1 MGEKDRINE
10 VNKALRPKI
19 NQLLEHSLYQ
29 KIKTP
34 EHLQIF
40 MEHHVFAVWDFMS
53 LLTALQEKLTKT
65 TNPWVPVGNPETRY
79 LINEIVLA
87 EETDVNYFGD
97 HQSHFE
103 MYLDAMEKSGAD
115 TGRIKD
121 FLLQVHHGTDIF
133 LLIAA
138 TKLPL
143 NIKVFLKNTFE
154 VISEE
159 KPHKIASAFTFG
171 REGLIP
177 GMFTSIIENVQQNFP
192 KEDLSLFKYYFDRH
206 IELDGDEH
214 GPMAF
219 RMVEELCG
227 NDEKKWEEVKRTAEE
242 ALDARLKLWEGIEEE
257 ISENIESKNLQTT

>member
-1 MGEKDRINE
+1 MRYENRINE
-10 VNKALRPKI
+10 VNKALQPKI

-29 KIKTP
+29 KITTP

-87 EETDVNYFGD
+87 EETDVNSFGK

-115 TGRIKD
+115 TGRIKN
-121 FLLQVHHGTDIF
+121 FLLQVTHGTDIF

-138 TKLPL
+138 TKLPH
-143 NIKVFLKNTFE
+143 NIKIFLKNTFE
-154 VISEE
+154 VITEGRS
-159 KPHKIASAFTFG
+159 HKIASAFTFG

-177 GMFTSIIENVQQNFP
+177 GMFTSIIEKVQQNFP

-206 IELDGDEH
+206 IELDADEH

-219 RMVEELCG
+219 KMVAELCG
-227 NDEKKWEEVKRTAEE
+227 NDDEKWQEAQQIAEE
-242 ALDARLKLWEGIEEE
+242 ALDARLELWRGIEEE
-257 ISENIESKNLQTT
+257 ISENINSKNLQTI